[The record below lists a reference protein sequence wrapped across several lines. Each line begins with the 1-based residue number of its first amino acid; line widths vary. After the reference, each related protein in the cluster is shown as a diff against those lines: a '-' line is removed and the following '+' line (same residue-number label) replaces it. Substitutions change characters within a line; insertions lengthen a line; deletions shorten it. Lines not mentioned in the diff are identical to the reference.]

1 VRANSIRKS
10 VGAENTFFEDL
21 TQFKPMREELLPLIG
36 KVWRYCETSRCRGRT
51 VVLKVKYADFQI
63 ITRSRT
69 MPSPVASL
77 TELEETSLD
86 LLQQLMPVPKGIRL
100 LGVTLSSLETE
111 DELATGQPQMR
122 LAL

>member
-1 VRANSIRKS
+1 
-10 VGAENTFFEDL
+10 VGAETTFTEDL
-21 TQFKPMREELLPLIG
+21 TRFEPMREELRPLIG

-69 MPSPVASL
+69 MPSPVASQA
-77 TELEETSLD
+77 ELEETSLG
-86 LLQQLMPVPKGIRL
+86 LLAQLMPVPKGIRL
-100 LGVTLSSLETE
+100 LGVTLSSLETA
-111 DELATGQPQMR
+111 DDVAVAHPQMS